1 MSNNQPKKRR
11 HNIHTLTA
19 KKRKDKNTPNTQSM
33 KDRFLQAVA
42 NGELGVVED
51 RGVVVTLKEFKVYFS
66 DIKTQYV
73 SSFLPAATFEPGQ
86 STLSHTKYVFRLRKG
101 VYLVHPDALK

>member
-1 MSNNQPKKRR
+1 MSNHQKKNRR
-11 HNIHTLTA
+11 HNIHTINA
-19 KKRKDKNTPNTQSM
+19 KKPHSKNTPSTQSL
-33 KDRFLQAVA
+33 KDRFLQALA

-51 RGVVVTLKEFKVYFS
+51 RGVVVTLKEFKAYFS

-73 SSFLPAATFEPGQ
+73 ASFLPAAAFEPGQ
-86 STLSHTKYVFRLRKG
+86 STLTHTKYVFRLRKG